1 MITNL
6 SLNKLF
12 HLPQLFIPHH
22 GLSRL
27 AGFFADSEL
36 FFLKNFLIK
45 VFISVYKVNMSEAT
59 FYQPEHYKSFNDF
72 FTRTLKPEARPI
84 TSLPRG
90 IACPADGTLSQ
101 FGNILNNRLIQA
113 KNKNYSLHKLLGG
126 DQEKTDI
133 FSQGKFATI
142 YLSPKDY
149 HRVHMPVSGTLTDMA
164 YIPGKLFSVNQRT
177 TQMEDE
183 LFARNERMIAYF
195 DTEYGPMAV
204 IMVGAMIVAGINT
217 VWSGSVAPSISEGY
231 TVSYRNREQA
241 VYLNKGDEIGQFYL
255 GSTVIV
261 LFPQNSI
268 NWAGSLQMDHS
279 VTMGKLFGELKE
291 QLSTSEKN

>member
-1 MITNL
+1 MFSNY
-6 SLNKLF
+6 SLDKLF
-12 HLPQLFIPHH
+12 HLPQLFLPHH

-27 AGFFADSEL
+27 TGLFADSKIR
-36 FFLKNFLIK
+36 FLKNFLIK
-45 VFISVYKVNMSEAT
+45 GFIRIYQVNMSEAT
-59 FYQPEHYKSFNDF
+59 FNQAEHYKSFNDF
-72 FTRTLKPEARPI
+72 FTRTLKPEVRPI

-113 KNKNYSLHKLLGG
+113 KNKDYSLHKLLGG
-126 DQEKTDI
+126 DQIKTDL

-149 HRVHMPVSGTLTDMA
+149 HRVHMPVSGTLTDMT

-177 TQMEDE
+177 VLMEDE

-195 DTEYGPMAV
+195 DTDSGPMAI

-217 VWSGSVAPSISEGY
+217 VWSGSSVSPGSNEGFSVNY
-231 TVSYRNREQA
+231 SDRELA
-241 VYLNKGDEIGQFYL
+241 IYLKKGDEIGQFYL

-261 LFPQNSI
+261 LFPKNSN
-268 NWAGSLQMDHS
+268 NWGGSLQLNQP
-279 VTMGKLFGELKE
+279 VTMGKLFGE
-291 QLSTSEKN
+291 TSEHL